1 VPPTIVIDVISH
13 WTFYATPIIDLFV
26 FFMPIVT
33 MYEDVV
39 FIFKVLLMTWTF
51 LVGQQEI
58 CLILVLFVASNMAS
72 ILEVDDNMGHT
83 FI

>member
-1 VPPTIVIDVISH
+1 
-13 WTFYATPIIDLFV
+13 
-26 FFMPIVT
+26 

-39 FIFKVLLMTWTF
+39 FISKVLLMTWTF